1 MLPPPNTPFDNLR
14 NEISKEKF
22 SALRRI
28 SETLS
33 ICLQELEIMDGKIKK
48 AIQDDCNF
56 QEINKMIET
65 FNGIREDA
73 EEWRY
78 YLIVTR
84 EASGLFHSN
93 LKAGMYKI
101 PPRKKKIGEEKK
113 PSQCT

>member
-1 MLPPPNTPFDNLR
+1 MSNKKDSPLDNLQ
-14 NEISKEKF
+14 NEIAKEKF

-33 ICLQELEIMDGKIKK
+33 MCLQELEIMDGKITK
-48 AIQDDCNF
+48 AIQDDCST
-56 QEINKMIET
+56 QEINKMIEM

-93 LKAGMYKI
+93 MTDSMYKI
-101 PPRKKKIGEEKK
+101 PPKKKKIGEKK
-113 PSQCT
+113 KRDAGK

>member
-1 MLPPPNTPFDNLR
+1 MLNSKNTPFDNLQ

-33 ICLQELEIMDGKIKK
+33 MCLHELESIDGKIKK
-48 AIQDDCNF
+48 AIQDDCSF

-65 FNGIREDA
+65 FNCIRADA

-84 EASGLFHSN
+84 EASGLFHSD
-93 LKAGMYKI
+93 LTAGMYKI
-101 PPRKKKIGEEKK
+101 PPRKNRIGQEKK
-113 PSQCT
+113 RGICK

>member
-1 MLPPPNTPFDNLR
+1 MFSTKNTPFDNLQ
-14 NEISKEKF
+14 NEIAKEKF

-48 AIQDDCNF
+48 AIQDDRDF

-65 FNGIREDA
+65 YNGIREDA

-78 YLIVTR
+78 YLVVTR
-84 EASGLFHSN
+84 EASGFFHSN
-93 LKAGMYKI
+93 LTAGMYKI
-101 PPRKKKIGEEKK
+101 PPRIEKMSEK
-113 PSQCT
+113 NKRDADK

>member
-1 MLPPPNTPFDNLR
+1 MRDSKDTPFDTLQ

-28 SETLS
+28 SESLS
-33 ICLQELEIMDGKIKK
+33 MCLQELEIMDGKIKK

-56 QEINKMIET
+56 QEINKMIEN
-65 FNGIREDA
+65 FNGTREDA

-93 LKAGMYKI
+93 LIAGMYKI

-113 PSQCT
+113 HGACK